1 MIQQQRFL
9 GESNYGTFFR
19 SALVDRSDQRPVLLA
34 ATAGGKMSLFIAG
47 ICFCA
52 TLNQKANRTSKEW
65 ISLFAA
71 DVYCMM
77 YCLALSYLHIVVMEI
92 KFSTQAKGWL
102 YQQDECGM
110 VWESL

>member
-1 MIQQQRFL
+1 V
-9 GESNYGTFFR
+9 ESNYGTFFL

-34 ATAGGKMSLFIAG
+34 ATAGGKVSLFIAG
-47 ICFCA
+47 ICFYA
-52 TLNQKANRTSKEW
+52 TLNQKVNRPSKGW

-71 DVYCMM
+71 DVHCMM
-77 YCLALSYLHIVVMEI
+77 YCLALSCLHIVMMGI

-102 YQQDECGM
+102 YQQDQCGM